1 MFIYIIR
8 AVAVVVGVAV
18 VAVIVITALGG
29 NTWQFLC
36 FHSLNVVRVHHHA
49 NVVNDTIHPPLSHS
63 NAAPMPHKISQRQIS
78 NKQIYHQ
85 KQKQN
90 EATRKHTNASQ
101 VCQWNCI
108 SHEITRFI

>member
-18 VAVIVITALGG
+18 VAVIVITAPGG

-63 NAAPMPHKISQRQIS
+63 NAAQNITTA
-78 NKQIYHQ
+78 NKQQ
-85 KQKQN
+85 
-90 EATRKHTNASQ
+90 TN
-101 VCQWNCI
+101 I
-108 SHEITRFI
+108 PPKTKTK